1 MTLKQLGYSHL
12 IDRYKLAARP
22 LPVVA
27 QADSRVKGRDT
38 RRQGNQDLLVF
49 ETKYQPEDNLVGHL
63 QFALR
68 YEGINLE
75 VLGLLF
81 EKAGAAEIDAWLDAS
96 PQSAYARRAGF
107 LFEWL
112 TGRQLEPSVT
122 SKARFVPVLDIAQQ
136 FGVTDGERNTRFRVI
151 NNLPGTRDFCPLVRR
166 TPYLAEMVARNLR
179 ERTRETLAHYD
190 QDLLRR
196 AAAFLYLK
204 ETQSSF
210 AVEREN
216 PSATRAQRFAD
227 LLRQADT
234 HRPLTEARL
243 IELQHAVIDPRFH
256 EFTWRHSQNWVGT
269 DRGYRRQIDFIPPR
283 PEDLPTL
290 MRGLLETVG
299 KGLDMDAVILAA
311 AIAFGF
317 VFIHPFMD
325 GNGRIHRYLIHEVL
339 ASAGFTPRGIVLPV
353 SAVILANLDE
363 YGEILESFSRP
374 MRDRTEWNPDAPNV
388 PATGNDA
395 IYYRYFDATPQ
406 AEFMYRT
413 LARTVEEDLPTEI
426 EFLLGFDRA
435 RGRLNDMYDW
445 PGQTLDLFIRVV
457 HQNGNKLSK
466 AKRGSHFE
474 WMTDDEINAAQAV
487 VAAEFGAVAIMNPA
501 RTEPDS
507 SDQWTHTA

>member
-1 MTLKQLGYSHL
+1 MTLKQLGYGHL
-12 IDRYKLAARP
+12 IDHYRLAARP

-27 QADSRVKGRDT
+27 RLDSRVKGRKV
-38 RRQGNQDLLVF
+38 RRQGNQDVLVF

-112 TGRQLEPSVT
+112 TDRQLKPSVT
-122 SKARFVPVLDIAQQ
+122 SKARFVPVLDIARQ
-136 FGVTDGERNTRFRVI
+136 FGANDGERNSRFRVI
-151 NNLPGTRDFCPLVRR
+151 NNLPGTSDFCPLVRR
-166 TPYLAEMVARNLR
+166 TPYLEEMVTRDLR

-190 QDLLRR
+190 QNLLRR
-196 AAAFLYLK
+196 AAAYLYLK
-204 ETQSSF
+204 ETQASF
-210 AVEREN
+210 EVEQEK
-216 PSATRAQRFAD
+216 PSATRAQRFAY

-234 HRPLTEARL
+234 RRALTEARL

-256 EFTWRHSQNWVGT
+256 EFTWRQAQNWVGT
-269 DRGYRRQIDFIPPR
+269 DHGYRQQIDFVPPR

-299 KGLDMDAVILAA
+299 KQLDMDAVILAT

-339 ASAGFTPRGIVLPV
+339 AKAGFTPRGIVLPV
-353 SAVILANLDE
+353 SAVILANLAE
-363 YGEILESFSRP
+363 YVEVLEDFSRP
-374 MRDRTEWNPDAPNV
+374 LLDRTEWNPDTPDV

-395 IYYRYFDATPQ
+395 IYYRFFDATPQ
-406 AEFMYRT
+406 AEFMYRA

-426 EFLLGFDRA
+426 AFLLGFDRA
-435 RGRLNDMYDW
+435 RSRLNDMYDW

-457 HQNGNKLSK
+457 RQNDNELSK
-466 AKRGSHFE
+466 TKRDSHFA
-474 WMTDDEINAAQAV
+474 WMTDDEISTAQAV
-487 VAAEFGAVAIMNPA
+487 VAVEFAEN
-501 RTEPDS
+501 
-507 SDQWTHTA
+507 QN

>member
-1 MTLKQLGYSHL
+1 MTLKKLGYSHL
-12 IDRYKLAARP
+12 IDHYKLAARP

-49 ETKYQPEDNLVGHL
+49 ETKYQPEDNLAGHL
-63 QFALR
+63 QFALK

-81 EKAGAAEIDAWLDAS
+81 ERAGAAEIDAWLDAA

-210 AVEREN
+210 EVEQEK

-234 HRPLTEARL
+234 DRPLTEARL

-256 EFTWRHSQNWVGT
+256 EFTWRHTQNWVGT
-269 DRGYRRQIDFIPPR
+269 DRGYRQQIDFIPPR
-283 PEDLPTL
+283 PEDLPILMDRLTVNQPRMESPGL
-290 MRGLLETVG
+290 ININTAPFLVLKCIQGLSEEQIAGILATRDALDSEVKATTAWLVTEDVLSLEKFIEIAPLITARGTQFTIEALGYADFMGMVTRLQVVVEMRGPLV
-299 KGLDMDAVILAA
+299 
-311 AIAFGF
+311 
-317 VFIHPFMD
+317 
-325 GNGRIHRYLIHEVL
+325 
-339 ASAGFTPRGIVLPV
+339 
-353 SAVILANLDE
+353 
-363 YGEILESFSRP
+363 
-374 MRDRTEWNPDAPNV
+374 
-388 PATGNDA
+388 
-395 IYYRYFDATPQ
+395 
-406 AEFMYRT
+406 
-413 LARTVEEDLPTEI
+413 
-426 EFLLGFDRA
+426 
-435 RGRLNDMYDW
+435 
-445 PGQTLDLFIRVV
+445 
-457 HQNGNKLSK
+457 
-466 AKRGSHFE
+466 
-474 WMTDDEINAAQAV
+474 QAV
-487 VAAEFGAVAIMNPA
+487 YHRDLTHLGGHYRIREDDLEAI
-501 RTEPDS
+501 RG
-507 SDQWTHTA
+507 QR